1 MSIYLKPLYQHM
13 ATAIDAMKRCK
24 ADVAAI
30 KAGNG
35 PHASFLPLREE
46 WSTRWQDRLD
56 AMLQALPHGS
66 GLDTAWRY
74 DLDKCSAE
82 CVVLTI
88 SYHNMDE
95 QGGYCGWSD
104 LVITIRPSLIHG
116 TVLRITG
123 GDSLLKDYLYDIL
136 TSALCEEHDQLEFCS
151 DMSPEE
157 IATFKATRNG
167 VTTL

>member
-1 MSIYLKPLYQHM
+1 MSYTKPLYQHM
-13 ATAIDAMKRCK
+13 ASAIDAMQRCK

-30 KAGNG
+30 NAGNG

-66 GLDTAWRY
+66 GLDTDWHY
-74 DLDKCSAE
+74 DVDKCNAE
-82 CVVLTI
+82 RVTLTT
-88 SYHNMDE
+88 SFHNMNAN
-95 QGGYCGWSD
+95 GYYDGWSD
-104 LVITIRPSLIHG
+104 LVITIKPSLIHG
-116 TVLRITG
+116 ITLRITG
-123 GDSLLKDYLYDIL
+123 GNADLKDYLYDIL
-136 TSALCEEHDQLEFCS
+136 TCALCEVHDQLDFCS